1 MNPIDIIA
9 RRLAEATVEILI
21 GALLFLSDWWP
32 MKVLACVALGTGVGA
47 VVLTLVAAHDD

>member
-1 MNPIDIIA
+1 MNVDLVA

-21 GALLFLSDWWP
+21 GALLFLSDWWVI
-32 MKVLACVALGTGVGA
+32 KVLACIAVGTGIGA